1 MKTVEMADAIG
12 SLSDYARKARKEPWV
27 VTVNGKPVV
36 ALMPVAVGTDLEN
49 LAVTTHP
56 KFQAIMARSHERY
69 EAEGG
74 RSTEEVR
81 RRLVVRRRALRKTPR
96 KAG

>member
-1 MKTVEMADAIG
+1 MKTVELAEATG
-12 SLSDYARKARKEPWV
+12 SLSEYAQKARKEPMV

-36 ALMPVAVGTDLEN
+36 ALMPVSPQTDLEN

-56 KFQAIMARSHERY
+56 TFQAIMERSQARY

-74 RSTEEVR
+74 ISTEKMRQRLATR
-81 RRLVVRRRALRKTPR
+81 RKAEGKSRRAR
-96 KAG
+96 